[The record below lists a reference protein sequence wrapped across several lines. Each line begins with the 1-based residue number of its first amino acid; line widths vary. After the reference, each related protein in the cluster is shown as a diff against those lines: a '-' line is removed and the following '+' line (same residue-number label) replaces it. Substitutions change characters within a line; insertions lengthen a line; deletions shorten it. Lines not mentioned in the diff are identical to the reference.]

1 MRHCP
6 IWQWLHE
13 VFAPGYSLW
22 DQLAKLWKKH
32 NNKVGLWRLA
42 WWKKAVESS
51 LWKALKAAHLHRRHN
66 HAFPREPGHV
76 SDRSKN
82 DWLAG
87 HEPNGQR
94 GSRRRPGPATGIG
107 TWLGKMVSF
116 QICKSQNLIDMY
128 IIWLYL
134 VGSNV
139 SPAILG
145 CQSRMSYIVCGG
157 LQPATRDAH
166 DGRRDKILSNI
177 KILSKISNSSIV
189 LRTGFPCMMNFLAY
203 KHYQKRRIGCP
214 SSQNWKGNI
223 TRKQHIFCGLKQ
235 IITNHILSLT
245 CFASIQWSLKPCL
258 MIQ

>member
-1 MRHCP
+1 MDCGVSHDEKRLSNH
-6 IWQWLHE
+6 HFE
-13 VFAPGYSLW
+13 KFPGSQGTSQIDPKMMDLQGMSQMGNEDPDA
-22 DQLAKLWKKH
+22 DQDH
-32 NNKVGLWRLA
+32 
-42 WWKKAVESS
+42 S
-51 LWKALKAAHLHRRHN
+51 
-66 HAFPREPGHV
+66 
-76 SDRSKN
+76 
-82 DWLAG
+82 
-87 HEPNGQR
+87 
-94 GSRRRPGPATGIG
+94 ATGIG
-107 TWLGKMVSF
+107 TWLGNMVSF
-116 QICKSQNLIDMY
+116 HICKSQNLIDMY
-128 IIWLYL
+128 MIWLYL

-145 CQSRMSYIVCGG
+145 CQSRMSYIICGG

-189 LRTGFPCMMNFLAY
+189 LRTGFPCMMNFMAY

-245 CFASIQWSLKPCL
+245 CFASIQWSLKPCW